1 MKKGLLYLFLFSPL
15 LLWAQAGQIKGVI
28 VSGDDGEPLP
38 GVSIRILGEERGS
51 ITGIDGS
58 YSIAAEKGNILV
70 FSFVGFKNQEI
81 AVGSESTIDVTL
93 ELDNQ
98 LLDEVVVVGYG
109 TQKEKDLTSAIT
121 TLKSDEIVKSPSG
134 QTMQALQGKVAGVQI
149 VSNGA
154 PGNEPTVRIRGIGSF
169 PSSSGSS
176 PLYVVDGM
184 FFDNIDFLNTS
195 EIESLSVLKDASAAA
210 IYGVRAANGVV
221 LITTKGGGLNQKSTI
236 SYDGYIGVQVP
247 KNVLK
252 MANAEQFVDYVN
264 QTGST
269 ADISLIDN
277 AMQRFGRSRINP
289 NVPNVNTD
297 WYSEVM
303 EPARITNHALTIAGG
318 SDNTTYSVG
327 VSYFDQEG
335 LLKTKNS
342 YKRFNIRSKVDHY
355 ANGWLKVGGN
365 LNLSNGVKYTADNAA
380 WWRAYHAVPILPIFD
395 ETNTDATPEPFA
407 SAQILGYRGGQ
418 NPFVNLNYQDNR
430 LDIRKI
436 LSGVYGE
443 IDIIPNKLKF
453 RSSYNVSMTFLKER
467 NVGLPYF
474 ITSGLQRENSTLS
487 STRSTFINQF
497 VDNTLTF
504 NQTIGDHNFTVMAGH
519 SFRDES
525 FEFLRGSAENI
536 PTDSEKTWYIDQ
548 TLDDASIDAGDG
560 ARRVYG
566 ISYFGRTAYN
576 YQGKYLA
583 YFTIRAD
590 GTNKYQEKWGY
601 FPAVGLGWVV
611 SQEPFLQGSSTF
623 NFLKVRAGWGQL
635 GNDAVAASD
644 GQSTTSAVDL
654 AIDDTQVTGTSTLD
668 TFDFLRWELVSE
680 TNVGI
685 TAELLD
691 SRLSVDMDYFIRDTE
706 NAAIPV
712 SLLLQSGSVN
722 RSVGT
727 IRNSGFEMALNWNGK
742 ISEDVKFF
750 VGVNFATLKN
760 EVIDLFGQSHID
772 GGTAEFRQR
781 TIVGEPLFAF
791 FGLKRA
797 GVYQTQAEVDAD
809 PIAIAEGL
817 VPGDLK
823 FVDQDEDGDIDGDDR
838 VVLGSYFPNLTYGG
852 NIGASYKNI
861 ELSMNIMGQRGNKIL
876 NRKRGELIFTQDT
889 NVDADLATGVWNG
902 EGTSNTYPSAAGLRR
917 GWNQQLSDYLI
928 EDGAFFR
935 IQNVRVAYNFRDL
948 DLGSQ
953 MLNATVYF
961 TAERPL
967 TVFNYNGFNPEVAN
981 GVDRQVYP
989 IPAVYTI
996 GFNLK
1001 F

>member
-1 MKKGLLYLFLFSPL
+1 MKKGLLYFLLFTPL
-15 LLWAQAGQIKGVI
+15 LLWAQPRKISGV
-28 VSGDDGEPLP
+28 VTSGDDGEPLP

-58 YSIAAEKGNILV
+58 YSITVDKGSVLV
-70 FSFVGFKNQEI
+70 FSFVGFKNKEI
-81 AVGSESTIDVTL
+81 TIGEEAVIDLAL

-98 LLDEVVVVGYG
+98 QLEEVIVVGYG
-109 TQKEKDLTSAIT
+109 TQKEKDLTSSIT
-121 TLKSDEIVKSPSG
+121 TLKADEIVKAPAG

-169 PSSSGSS
+169 PSSSNSS

-184 FFDNIDFLNTS
+184 FFSNIDFLNTS
-195 EIESLSVLKDASAAA
+195 EIESISVLKDASAAA

-221 LITTKGGGLNQKSTI
+221 LITTKSGGLNQKSTI
-236 SYDGYIGVQVP
+236 TYDGYVGVQVP

-252 MANAEQFVDYVN
+252 MANAQQFVDYVN
-264 QTGST
+264 QTGSA

-289 NVPNVNTD
+289 NLPNVNTD
-297 WYSEVM
+297 WYAEIM
-303 EPARITNHALTIAGG
+303 EPGKITNHALTIAGG
-318 SDNTTYSVG
+318 SDNTSYSVG
-327 VSYFDQEG
+327 LSYFDQEG
-335 LLKTKNS
+335 LLKTENS

-355 ANGWLKVGGN
+355 ANDWLKVGGN
-365 LNLSNGVKYTADNAA
+365 LNLSNGVKYTGDNAA
-380 WWRAYHAVPILPIFD
+380 WWRAYHAVPILPIYD
-395 ETNTDATPEPFA
+395 EANTDATPTRFA

-418 NPFVNLNYQDNR
+418 NPFVNLNYQNNR
-430 LDIRKI
+430 LDIKKV

-474 ITSGLQRENSTLS
+474 ITSGLQRENSTIS
-487 STRSTFINQF
+487 SSRSTFINQF
-497 VDNTLTF
+497 LDNTLTY
-504 NQTIGDHNFTVMAGH
+504 NQTVGDHNFTVMAGH

-525 FEFLRGSAENI
+525 FDFLRGSAENI

-548 TLDDASIDAGDG
+548 TLDDASIEAGDG
-560 ARRVYG
+560 GRRVYG

-576 YQGKYLA
+576 FKGKYLA
-583 YFTIRAD
+583 YFTMRAD

-611 SQEPFLQGSSTF
+611 SEESFFQGSSVI

-644 GQSTTSAVDL
+644 GQSTTTAVDL
-654 AIDDTQVTGTSTLD
+654 AINDTQVTGTATTD
-668 TFDFLRWELVSE
+668 TFDYLKWELVSE

-685 TAELLD
+685 TADLFENRLNIEL
-691 SRLSVDMDYFIRDTE
+691 DYFIRDTE

-727 IRNSGFEMALNWNGK
+727 IRNAGFETALNWKGK
-742 ISEDVKFF
+742 VSDDFSYY

-760 EVIDLFGQSHID
+760 EVIDLFGQTHID

-781 TIVGEPLFAF
+781 TIVGEPLFSF

-809 PIAIAEGL
+809 PIAVAEGL
-817 VPGDLK
+817 EPGDLK
-823 FVDQDEDGDIDGDDR
+823 FVDQDGDGDIDGDDR
-838 VVLGSYFPNLTYGG
+838 VVLGSYFPNFTYGG
-852 NIGASYKNI
+852 SIGATYKNF
-861 ELSMNIMGQRGNKIL
+861 ELSINIMGQRGNKIL
-876 NRKRGELIFTQDT
+876 NRKRGEIIFTQDT

-902 EGTSNTYPSAAGLRR
+902 EGTSNTYPSAAGLRK

-935 IQNVRVAYNFRDL
+935 VQNVRLGYNLKDIA
-948 DLGSQ
+948 LGSQ
-953 MLNATVYF
+953 MLDARVYF

-967 TVFNYNGFNPEVAN
+967 TVFKYNGFNPEVAN

-989 IPAVYTI
+989 IPAVYTV
-996 GFNLK
+996 GLNLK